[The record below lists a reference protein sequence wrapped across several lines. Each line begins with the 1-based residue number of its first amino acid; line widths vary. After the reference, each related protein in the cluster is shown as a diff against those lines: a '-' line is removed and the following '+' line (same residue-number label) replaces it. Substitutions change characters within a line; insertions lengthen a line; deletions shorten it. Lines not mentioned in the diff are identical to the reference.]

1 MKAPGPIWVDER
13 NPIYRRGVLTC
24 LQAEGYAIAGESALL
39 QPAPDLAATSVL
51 IFDFDA
57 AGSAEVHA
65 LARRRDVMLVGLVR
79 DASPARVREI
89 MHAGLSAVLS
99 LRVLTPAR
107 LVSCVRALGDG
118 SAAKASPAIERAL
131 EPVEHG
137 RHGGLTQREFE
148 VLRLLADG
156 GSTCDI
162 AKRMSYSERTVKN
175 IVHDVLAKLNGRTRA
190 HAVALAARR
199 GVI

>member
-1 MKAPGPIWVDER
+1 MKPPGPIWVDER
-13 NPIYRRGVLTC
+13 NPIYRSGMLAC

-39 QPAPDLAATSVL
+39 QPAPDLSATSVL

-65 LARRRDVMLVGLVR
+65 LARHGDVMLVGLVR
-79 DASPARVREI
+79 EASPDRVPEI
-89 MHAGLSAVLS
+89 VRAGLSAVLS

-107 LVSCVRALGDG
+107 LLSCIRGLADG
-118 SAAKASPAIERAL
+118 SRATPLPQIAPAPADNGD
-131 EPVEHG
+131 HS
-137 RHGGLTQREFE
+137 GLSQREFD
-148 VLRLLADG
+148 VLCLIADG
-156 GSTCDI
+156 GSTRDI
-162 AKRMSYSERTVKN
+162 ATRLSYSERTVKN
-175 IVHDVLAKLNGRTRA
+175 IVHDLLAKLNGRTRA

>member
-39 QPAPDLAATSVL
+39 QPAPDLSATSVL

-57 AGSAEVHA
+57 AGSAQVNA

-79 DASPARVREI
+79 DASPERVREI
-89 MHAGLSAVLS
+89 VRAGLAAVLS
-99 LRVLTPAR
+99 LRVLTPGR
-107 LVSCVRALGDG
+107 LLSCMRALGDG
-118 SAAKASPAIERAL
+118 SAAKASPAVARAL
-131 EPVEHG
+131 APVEHG
-137 RHGGLTQREFE
+137 RDGGLTQREFE

-156 GSTCDI
+156 DSTRDI

-175 IVHDVLAKLNGRTRA
+175 IVHDLLAKLNGRTRA
-190 HAVALAARR
+190 HAVALAARQ